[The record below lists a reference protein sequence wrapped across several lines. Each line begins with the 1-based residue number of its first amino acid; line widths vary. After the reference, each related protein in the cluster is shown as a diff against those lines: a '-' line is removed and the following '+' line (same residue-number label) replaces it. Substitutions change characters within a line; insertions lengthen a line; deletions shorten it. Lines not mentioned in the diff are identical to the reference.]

1 MAKQTIVRT
10 KTRKIIA
17 KANQKSLTSKL
28 NGKHKHKTSDCCVHD
43 YHWQ

>member
-10 KTRKIIA
+10 KAKKITA
-17 KANQKSLTSKL
+17 KANQKGVTDKL
-28 NGKHKHKTSDCCVHD
+28 KGKSRCKTKDCCVHD